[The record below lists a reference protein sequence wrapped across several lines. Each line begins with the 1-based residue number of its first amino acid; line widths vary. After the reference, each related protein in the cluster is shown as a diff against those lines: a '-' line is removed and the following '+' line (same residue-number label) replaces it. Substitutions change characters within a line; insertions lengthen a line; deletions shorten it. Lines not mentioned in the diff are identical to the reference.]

1 MGNQVCCATN
11 CNQMQVLDSSSSPKQ
26 RAHNKKSQGKEM
38 FLITQNAYDL
48 QIEMLEEGADD
59 NEHSSLKPLSKNK
72 RPKTPEAKYQGD
84 EEEFTLG
91 LLEKA
96 KVKIQE
102 PTET

>member
-1 MGNQVCCATN
+1 
-11 CNQMQVLDSSSSPKQ
+11 
-26 RAHNKKSQGKEM
+26 
-38 FLITQNAYDL
+38 
-48 QIEMLEEGADD
+48 MLEEGADD